1 MRGSGSLLVVA
12 AALASTALALTSC
25 ARRDAVREAA
35 SLHALA
41 ERYFQARF
49 DFRPT
54 AATAAGDHS
63 RDSKLEDFSELR
75 VQFEQVALR
84 AFLDTLAT
92 TIDSTALPP
101 AEQVDYALLKRDART
116 RLLYIEDLKVYQRDP
131 DLYHST
137 ASSAVYS
144 LLKRDFA
151 PLDERLAAVA
161 AREEQIPKFL
171 EDAKKNL
178 KNPPE
183 AWTRIAIE
191 QARGTVQFF
200 ASVVPAAA
208 RGATDPAV
216 RTRALRANEAALA
229 AARDYLYF
237 LQNDLL
243 LRSKGD
249 FALGRELFKK
259 DCAVEEW
266 ITEEPESILAR
277 ALAGVE
283 ENHRQMAEMCRRIDP
298 KASVAEV
305 VERTAAYYPPPA
317 GLLDSCRAEMKRL
330 RRFIVE
336 RNLLALPP
344 GENLAVTETPVFRRS
359 LTFASMDTPGA
370 LEPKA
375 TEAFFYVTPV
385 DAKWSRAQ
393 QDEYLRE
400 FCRGLIYTTASHEAY
415 PGHFIQGLY
424 QRVNPSLVRKL
435 TRSDT
440 FSEGWAHYC
449 EQMVLDEGFSKDPEL
464 RLYQLHD
471 ALLRLC
477 RAVLTVRLHVQGW
490 TQEQAIEWMVREGH
504 QKRINAEREVKRYT
518 TEPLVLSYW
527 WGKQEVLRLREA
539 YRQRAGASFTLADFH
554 RKLLETGEPPLPL
567 AERMLL
573 AGAESGKK
581 RGE

>member
-1 MRGSGSLLVVA
+1 VKRVLSLLVA
-12 AALASTALALTSC
+12 GATLASAALAVTSC
-25 ARRDAVREAA
+25 ARRDRAAEAA
-35 SLHALA
+35 KLHALA
-41 ERYFQARF
+41 ERYFDARF

-54 AATAAGDHS
+54 TATEAGDHG
-63 RDSKLEDFSELR
+63 RDTKLEDFSELR
-75 VQFEQVALR
+75 IQFEQVALR

-92 TIDSTALPP
+92 AIDSTALPP
-101 AEQVDYALLKRDART
+101 ADQIDYALLKRDART
-116 RLLYIEDLKVYQRDP
+116 RLLHIEDLKVFERDP

-137 ASSAVYS
+137 ASRAVYA

-161 AREEQIPKFL
+161 AREEQIPKLL
-171 EDAKKNL
+171 EDAKRNL
-178 KNPPE
+178 KDPPE
-183 AWTRIAIE
+183 IWTRIAIE

-200 ASVVPAAA
+200 AVVVPAAA

-216 RTRALRANEAALA
+216 RARVLRANGAALG

-243 LRSKGD
+243 ARSRGE
-249 FALGRELFKK
+249 FALGRDLFMK

-266 ITEEPESILAR
+266 ITESPESILAR
-277 ALAGVE
+277 ALVGVE
-283 ENHRQMAEMCRRIDP
+283 ENHRRMAEVCRQIDP
-298 KASVAEV
+298 QASVRAV
-305 VERTAAYYPPPA
+305 VERTAGHHPRPA
-317 GLLDSCRAEMKRL
+317 GLLDSCRTEMKRL
-330 RRFIVE
+330 RQFIVD
-336 RNLLALPP
+336 RNLVPLPA
-344 GENLAVTETPVFRRS
+344 GEDLAVAETPVFERS
-359 LTFASMDTPGA
+359 LTFASTDTPGP
-370 LEPKA
+370 LEAKA
-375 TEAFFYVTPV
+375 TEAFFYITPV
-385 DAKWSRAQ
+385 DPKWSQPQ

-424 QRVNPSLVRKL
+424 LRLNPSLVRKL

-477 RAVLTVRLHVQGW
+477 RAALTVRLHVEGW
-490 TQEQAIEWMVREGH
+490 TSEQAVAWMVREGY
-504 QKRINAEREVKRYT
+504 QERINAEREVKRYT

-527 WGKQEVLRLREA
+527 WGKQEVLRLRDL
-539 YRQRAGASFTLADFH
+539 YHQRVDGAFSLADFH
-554 RKLLETGEPPLPL
+554 RRLLEMGEPPLPL

-573 AGAESGKK
+573 AGAEGRGRRGK
-581 RGE
+581 